1 MSQLPSRGIFI
12 SYRREDT
19 GPYAR
24 LLKDH
29 LAERL
34 PGPSVFIDL
43 DEIEVGLDFAEVIKT
58 ALDSSAVMIALI
70 GPRWLTIT
78 DEDGRRRL
86 DDPDDYV
93 RFEIRTGLQRC
104 VRLIPVLVDGAK
116 PLRQHDLPDDIQK
129 LARLN
134 ALKMS
139 YDHFEYDENRLT
151 TTVHKVLESGT
162 GNLDMPFHEVG
173 YAAGTSNEN
182 YTGVGESAGVSIRSG
197 ASGLLPHGGT
207 SHRLLTRAE
216 TVAAS
221 GVTFKKT
228 PVTAASSAA
237 TVSAAGSGIV
247 CDSSGSG
254 FDPTRPSAARVYDYF
269 LGGKNHFAAD
279 REMAEKV
286 LAEGPVARTAARE
299 NRAFLGR
306 AVRYL
311 AAEAGVRQFLDIGT
325 GLPTSNNVHDVVQA
339 VDPST
344 RVVYADN
351 DPLVLAHARALLTSS
366 PEGRT
371 AYIQADLR
379 DPEAILAAPAAREVL
394 DFSQPVALILVAV
407 LHFVPDEFK
416 PAATIATLLDALP
429 PGSYLAASHAMG
441 EHIPAEAATAT
452 RTYRASGVPLQLRD
466 FGEFAALAFSGLEL
480 VPPGVVLVSEWR
492 PEGSAPRPM
501 PSEVNSYGGVAR
513 KP

>member
-1 MSQLPSRGIFI
+1 VSALPSQGIFI

-29 LAERL
+29 LAECL

-104 VRLIPVLVDGAK
+104 VRLIPVLIDGAK

-129 LARLN
+129 LTRLN
-134 ALKMS
+134 ALKMG

-151 TTVHKVLESGT
+151 TTIRKVLEPGT
-162 GNLDMPFHEVG
+162 SNLDAPFHEVG
-173 YAAGTSNEN
+173 YAVGSSIESCP
-182 YTGVGESAGVSIRSG
+182 GVGESAGVSISSG
-197 ASGLLPHGGT
+197 ASGLLPQSGDGR
-207 SHRLLTRAE
+207 RLLTGTEA
-216 TVAAS
+216 
-221 GVTFKKT
+221 GKKT

-237 TVSAAGSGIV
+237 AVSAAGSGTACEGSV
-247 CDSSGSG
+247 SG
-254 FDPTRPSAARVYDYF
+254 FDPARPSAARVYDYF
-269 LGGKNHFAAD
+269 LSGKNHFVSD
-279 REMAEKV
+279 REIAEKV
-286 LAEGPVARTAARE
+286 LALEPASRTTARE

-306 AVRYL
+306 AVRYMV
-311 AAEAGVRQFLDIGT
+311 AEAGVRQFLDIGT
-325 GLPTSNNVHDVVQA
+325 GLPTTNNVHEVAQA
-339 VDPST
+339 VDPSA

-379 DPEAILAAPAAREVL
+379 DPETILAAPAVLEVL

-407 LHFVPDEFK
+407 LHFVLDGFK
-416 PAATIATLLDALP
+416 PAAAIATLLGALP
-429 PGSYLAASHAMG
+429 PGSYLAASHVMG
-441 EHIPAEAATAT
+441 EHLPAQAAAAT
-452 RTYRASGVPLQLRD
+452 RTYRSSGIPLQVRD
-466 FGEFAALAFSGLEL
+466 ADEFAALAFPGLEL
-480 VPPGVVLVSEWR
+480 VPPGVVPVSEWR
-492 PEGSAPRPM
+492 PQGRGPRPL
-501 PSEVNSYGGVAR
+501 PSEVHCYGGVAR